1 MYINEKKIEIGQGL
15 INRLR
20 NADPKLVKKFADF
33 LTSDEIKDDSNVSK
47 IDHEGDDKLITVIDD
62 KGQKRKFK
70 FVKLLNYLGYKGDI
84 KGYEIEEVINNL
96 KKADTSNLE
105 VVDGEDIRKAYLGS
119 NYVSGG
125 DLSSSCMSGSSAQE
139 YLDIYVENPKQIKCL
154 VLFDEKRKVMGRAL
168 IWNTD
173 QGVKVMD
180 RIYVCDNKYI
190 SLFKSYALE
199 NNFKNKDSGD
209 FSVSL
214 DKYDFY
220 YYPYMDTF
228 QFLDKDEGILFNY
241 EQSKE
246 ILVLNSTQGFALG
259 DGAVVWSNYLNEH
272 IRGDEAMQV
281 YYQGELDYTYNGD
294 SMFKSIDITT
304 DKKARKY
311 PVHEDDTIYLSGL
324 IFYKHDD
331 ELISDEF
338 DKVILDNM
346 KKLFPDNVYELVV
359 EDYVDYYG
367 SGEKLDELES
377 IFMYWSKSNN
387 TFNLLSE
394 YDIHIKAVGKGVEQD
409 LENPELIRVEYD
421 SSSTITA
428 GYHYALIPKSFIDI
442 ENTKIEDNFGEESIE
457 LDNLIFKED
466 SPLQIVKTPSVNRE
480 GINDDDVIVELDY
493 RLNQTIIA
501 NTIIN
506 DYNKKYIHNTP
517 SGDRLFKIPSLVG
530 KKINIESKDRTSM
543 YFKDIFTFE
552 NILRN
557 RIKDN
562 RIYTFEY
569 LNTLMVEI
577 EKCFGKQILHKTVG
591 IVKSHEMGSF
601 ASYYEDNKFRV
612 FPYIYDSET
621 DKFLVQI
628 NGKFESMNR
637 NEIYLRISPDL
648 FKESKMITNFKYFNK
663 IYESRKYK
671 QMEDFF
677 KRNNIIEDDLAY
689 LGRGDFGTAYA
700 IDDERVLKIS
710 SSKAEFEAAKEILQK
725 NDKLEHIAKIYDVEE
740 IPENSYRGKYFIIV
754 ELLEQEGDLEYKLDD
769 LYEYNPDGLM
779 GVDYI
784 DTDEIEDED
793 MVDFINQIRNIMYE
807 CRLIGVFYPDISPDN
822 LGYNKEGVL
831 KAFDVQNKK

>member
-96 KKADTSNLE
+96 KKAETSNLE
-105 VVDGEDIRKAYLGS
+105 VVDGEEIRYVYLGS
-119 NYVSGG
+119 NYVRGYGS
-125 DLSSSCMSGSSAQE
+125 LSSSCMSSSDAQE
-139 YLDIYVENPKQIKCL
+139 YLNIYVENPKQVKCL
-154 VLFDEKRKVMGRAL
+154 VLFDEDRKVMGRAL

-173 QGVKVMD
+173 QGFKVMD
-180 RIYVCDNKYI
+180 RIYVCDDKYTP
-190 SLFKSYALE
+190 LFKNYALE
-199 NNFKNKDSGD
+199 NNFKNKDND
-209 FSVSL
+209 KFSVSL

-220 YYPYMDTF
+220 HYPYMDTF
-228 QFLDKDEGILFNY
+228 QFFDKDNGILFNY
-241 EQSKE
+241 EEREK
-246 ILVLNSTQGFALG
+246 LVILNSTEGFALG
-259 DGAVVWSNYLNEH
+259 DGGVVWSNYLNEF
-272 IRGDEAMQV
+272 IRSEEAMRV
-281 YYQGELDYTYNGD
+281 VHYQGELDYTYNGD
-294 SMFKSIDITT
+294 SNFKSVDITT
-304 DKKARKY
+304 DKKASKY
-311 PVHEDDTIYLSGL
+311 AVPEDDTIELSGL

-331 ELISDEF
+331 KLIDEET

-346 KKLFPDNVYELVV
+346 KKLFPDNVYQLAV
-359 EDYVDYYG
+359 EDYLNYYG
-367 SGEKLDELES
+367 SGDELDYLEN
-377 IFMYWSKSNN
+377 IFMYWSES
-387 TFNLLSE
+387 SE
-394 YDIHIKAVGKGVEQD
+394 MFKLTHESVNHTKGEEHD
-409 LENPELIRVEYD
+409 LENPELIKVQYD
-421 SSSTITA
+421 ISNTITA
-428 GYHYALIPKSFIDI
+428 GYHYALIPKSFIDM
-442 ENTKIEDNFGEESIE
+442 ENTVIEDNYYGEYIE
-457 LDNLIFKED
+457 LDNLFFKKD
-466 SPLQIVKTPSVNRE
+466 SPLQIIKTPALNRE
-480 GINDDDVIVELDY
+480 GMHDDDIIVELDY
-493 RLNQTIIA
+493 RINQTIIA

-506 DYNKKYIHNTP
+506 DYNKKYVHDTP
-517 SGDRLFKIPSLVG
+517 SGKRLFKIPALAG
-530 KKINIESKDRTSM
+530 KKIDIESKNRTSM

-552 NILRN
+552 KELRH

-562 RIYTFEY
+562 TIYTFEY
-569 LNTLMVEI
+569 NNIFLWEI
-577 EKCFGKQILHKTVG
+577 EKVFKKNILSKTVG
-591 IVKSHEMGSF
+591 VSKYNEVGSF
-601 ASYYEDNKFRV
+601 ASYYEDGKFRV

-621 DKFLVQI
+621 DKFLVRI
-628 NGKFESMNR
+628 NGIFDSMVR
-637 NEIYLRISPDL
+637 DEIFTRISPDL
-648 FKESKMITNFKYFNK
+648 SRESNVITNFKYFNK
-663 IYESRKYK
+663 IYESRKYE
-671 QMEDFF
+671 QIENFF
-677 KRNNIIEDDLAY
+677 KRNNIVEDDLAY

-710 SSKAEFEAAKEILQK
+710 SSKAEFESAKEILQK
-725 NDKLEHIAKIYDVEE
+725 SDKLEHIAKIYDVEE

-754 ELLEQEGDLEYKLDD
+754 ELLEQEGDLEYKLHD

-807 CRLIGVFYPDISPDN
+807 CRLIGVFYPDISSDN